1 MKFDVNKMK
10 EISRPMTQSERQEIQ
25 NRDENREWLALS
37 AKFALVVRQI
47 LRNEN
52 MTQKELANR
61 MGVSSVQITKL
72 LSGKENIGL
81 QTIAKVERAL
91 GRSLVVFKE
100 NVGEAV
106 YTTSQSAFC
115 QVSSLQLQPVTISR
129 LHTDKMLV

>member
-1 MKFDVNKMK
+1 
-10 EISRPMTQSERQEIQ
+10 
-25 NRDENREWLALS
+25 
-37 AKFALVVRQI
+37 
-47 LRNEN
+47 
-52 MTQKELANR
+52 